1 MTQINDGSSSTTY
14 ELTMEPSQTPENRKA
29 RPSAPTD
36 TPTPANDDSAFVR
49 RLLIAGLVLILG
61 LALWRLADVLL
72 LVFAAILLAV
82 ALRGLSSRVHR
93 VVGNEAASLT
103 IVVVLLITTA
113 ALVFLFFGARS
124 AANMTKS
131 SKRLRQPSSGSSVT
145 CRPMRWGVIS
155 CSRSKGPTYQTR
167 PDRSRRL

>member
-1 MTQINDGSSSTTY
+1 
-14 ELTMEPSQTPENRKA
+14 
-29 RPSAPTD
+29 
-36 TPTPANDDSAFVR
+36 
-49 RLLIAGLVLILG
+49 
-61 LALWRLADVLL
+61 LWRLADVLL

-113 ALVFLFFGARS
+113 ALVFLFFGAEIS
-124 AANMTKS
+124 SQYDEIVQKAPAAIERIIGDLQTHALG
-131 SKRLRQPSSGSSVT
+131 RYFVQQVE
-145 CRPMRWGVIS
+145 
-155 CSRSKGPTYQTR
+155 GPTYQTR